1 MDNKC
6 KWYEYEPNVTS
17 ALRIGFMIG
26 VVAGATGLVA
36 SLAFF
41 LMIFFSKNWEAI
53 PMVTT
58 LMISSGSI
66 MAVGD
71 IAKGIQSHAEE
82 KAKK

>member
-1 MDNKC
+1 MNKC

-26 VVAGATGLVA
+26 IVTGATGFVA
-36 SLAFF
+36 SFVFF

-66 MAVGD
+66 MAIGD
-71 IAKGIQSHAEE
+71 VAKGIQSHAEE
-82 KAKK
+82 KVKK